1 MEVHPV
7 AGRKNINASRG
18 KNITI
23 AKRLLLLVGAALV
36 SLLTLTFINYQQMN
50 KVFDSTNYVSVNV
63 LPSVDIL
70 SKVSVEFGR
79 LRLRLYRH
87 VLATDV
93 AEMAEIDKSIVE
105 TRTVIDKL
113 LKKYEDFIV
122 DAEDRRLLDEER
134 SAFVKYNKDVDG
146 VLVLSRE
153 NRNEEARAVIRTIQP
168 SAVKFIEH
176 LEAHMKYNE
185 QLAKRSVEEAVAT
198 KNTATWTAFGIFG
211 AAAVAMIA
219 ISLLT
224 IRSISSRIAEAN
236 AMTARIAEGDLRQA
250 TRTSS
255 GADDEIGEIL
265 TALEK
270 MRSELAQTISGVIA
284 NSNQVASSASE
295 LSATAHQVSVS
306 SEQQSA
312 STASAAAAVE
322 ELTVSIDHVGSSA
335 DEANERAIEA
345 GRQAANSG
353 AEVAAAADKIGKVA
367 DQVENTSS
375 QIQQLSEQV
384 QQIDKITV
392 VIREVADQTNLL
404 ALNAAIEAAR
414 AGEQGRGFAVVADE
428 VRKLAERTTSSV
440 REISNVISAIQQGAI
455 GAATSMQSSRTLV
468 GEVVSSAGAAS
479 DSMGS
484 IRDGAHT
491 MQGAIES
498 ISDALR
504 EQRGASTELA
514 RNVEAIAQM
523 SEENSAAVTSVA
535 DTAHRLVGVSDQ
547 LKSSVARFRV

>member
-1 MEVHPV
+1 M
-7 AGRKNINASRG
+7 
-18 KNITI
+18 TI
-23 AKRLLLLVGAALV
+23 AKRLLLLVGAALA
-36 SLLTLTFINYQQMN
+36 SLLTLTFINYYQMN
-50 KVFDSTNYVSVNV
+50 KVFDATNYATVNV
-63 LPSVDIL
+63 VPSL
-70 SKVSVEFGR
+70 ETLNKVSTEFGR
-79 LRLRLYRH
+79 LRLRVYRH
-87 VLATDV
+87 VLATEA
-93 AEMAEIDKSIVE
+93 AEKAEIDKSINE
-105 TRTVIDKL
+105 ARGWIDQTL
-113 LKKYEDFIV
+113 SKYQDLIS
-122 DAEDRRLLDEER
+122 DAEDKRLLEAEKV
-134 SAFVKYNKDVDG
+134 AIVEYNKAVDS
-146 VLVLSRE
+146 VLVVSRE
-153 NRNEEARAVIRTIQP
+153 NRTDEARAQMKKIQP
-168 SAVKFIEH
+168 EAVKFIET

-185 QLAKRSVEEAVAT
+185 GLGKRSAAEAIAT
-198 KNTATWTAFGIFG
+198 KDSATWIAFGILGVG
-211 AAAVAMIA
+211 AAAMIA

-224 IRSISSRIAEAN
+224 IRSITSRIAEAN

-250 TRTSS
+250 ARTSG

-265 TALEK
+265 SALEK
-270 MRSELAQTISGVIA
+270 MRAELAQTISGVIA
-284 NSNQVASSASE
+284 NSNQVASSATE

-523 SEENSAAVTSVA
+523 SEENSAAVSSVA
-535 DTAHRLVGVSDQ
+535 DTAHRLVSVSDH